1 MTGVSVVLAVW
12 DGERYL
18 AEAIESVLAQ
28 SDPPDELIVVDDGST
43 DGSAA
48 LAEAYGDRLRVIRE
62 PHAGAAAAL
71 NRGIEQARHE
81 LIAFIDAD
89 DVWMTHKLELQKA
102 ALAASPAAT
111 LVFGHVQQFVSED
124 LSSDERARLVCPS
137 TPMPGRLLLTLL
149 AARRTVTAVG
159 PMDGR
164 YRLGYFIDWH
174 MRAEEAGHTSLML
187 ADVVARR
194 RLHATNTGRRD
205 RASLGDY
212 ARVLKARLDRR
223 RRASP

>member
-1 MTGVSVVLAVW
+1 MMGVSVVLAVW

-18 AEAIESVLAQ
+18 GEAIDSVLAQ

-48 LAEAYGDRLRVIRE
+48 LAETYGDRLRLIRR
-62 PHAGAAAAL
+62 PHEGAAAAL

-81 LIAFIDAD
+81 IIAFIDAD
-89 DVWMTHKLELQKA
+89 DLWMPHKLEVQKA
-102 ALAASPAAT
+102 ALAASAGAT
-111 LVFGHVQQFVSED
+111 LVFGHVQQFVSDD
-124 LSSDERARLVCPS
+124 LSADERARLVCPS
-137 TPMPGRLLLTLL
+137 APMPGRLLLTLL
-149 AARRTVTAVG
+149 ASRRTVTAVG
-159 PMDGR
+159 PIDGR
-164 YRLGYFIDWH
+164 YHLGYFVDWH

-194 RLHATNTGRRD
+194 RLHATNSGRRD
-205 RASLGDY
+205 RARLGDY

-223 RRASP
+223 RASE